1 MGCQLA
7 MPIANLLRFFY
18 LFNGGINLLMG
29 YACDKKLGY
38 ACGFT
43 QRYNTAPLRGY
54 YTGYNGN

>member
-43 QRYNTAPLRGY
+43 QRCNTAPLRGY
-54 YTGYNGN
+54 YRV